1 MLWIQYQIGG
11 ELKGTG
17 WLLKVISRNNSDIKD
32 EDLTK
37 LPTGSLPSAPR
48 ERVFVL
54 KQATINMLIMRQT
67 GHFLFLLHCS
77 AFSFYKGIN
86 VNLHDNAVTPIGF
99 LQFDP
104 AEVCV

>member
-1 MLWIQYQIGG
+1 M
-11 ELKGTG
+11 KGTG
-17 WLLKVISRNNSDIKD
+17 WLLKVISRKKTNSDIKG
-32 EDLTK
+32 EDFTK
-37 LPTGSLPSAPR
+37 SPTGSLPSTPR

-54 KQATINMLIMRQT
+54 KQATINMLIMRPT

-86 VNLHDNAVTPIGF
+86 VNLHDSAVTPIGF
-99 LQFDP
+99 FEFDP